1 MSHVWSQS
9 RRDHV
14 LNHFHLYS
22 TPPPLKTHPTM
33 GSTDIPLSYWQL
45 NVPASERTVECPP
58 YLQNISQ
65 YDIGQVSILD
75 SEYERMSWPTLK
87 QIIGANKL
95 DHLRRVPSDL
105 RKYFEFRYRI
115 KKEYGSIMEF
125 ILKHRLGWET
135 PIVPEAKPFGS
146 VNDVKILYNDW
157 PCKWCRYYSSFG
169 TVTEVLKSAWK
180 QESRLFMLCKFQS
193 FNHSWVR
200 LLTPCCRR
208 WDR

>member
-1 MSHVWSQS
+1 
-9 RRDHV
+9 
-14 LNHFHLYS
+14 
-22 TPPPLKTHPTM
+22 
-33 GSTDIPLSYWQL
+33 
-45 NVPASERTVECPP
+45 
-58 YLQNISQ
+58 
-65 YDIGQVSILD
+65 
-75 SEYERMSWPTLK
+75 MSWPTLK

-157 PCKWCRYYSSFG
+157 PCK
-169 TVTEVLKSAWK
+169 
-180 QESRLFMLCKFQS
+180 
-193 FNHSWVR
+193 
-200 LLTPCCRR
+200 
-208 WDR
+208 